1 MLSDSK
7 REIKQASDSVLS
19 EFLNEI
25 RKVAQQGD
33 RLACTVTAIFPVV

>member
-25 RKVAQQGD
+25 RKVAQEGD
-33 RLACTVTAIFPVV
+33 HSAYTAKIAFPID